1 MFFCILVTYR
11 DQIPTKAEFIMISV
25 WCYIKKRATYKDNTI
40 IGPVCYFGGI
50 MNQYPPQW
58 NVMTLEGEITIS
70 LTNHG
75 LIILE
80 NV

>member
-1 MFFCILVTYR
+1 M
-11 DQIPTKAEFIMISV
+11 
-25 WCYIKKRATYKDNTI
+25 
-40 IGPVCYFGGI
+40 GPVCYFGGI